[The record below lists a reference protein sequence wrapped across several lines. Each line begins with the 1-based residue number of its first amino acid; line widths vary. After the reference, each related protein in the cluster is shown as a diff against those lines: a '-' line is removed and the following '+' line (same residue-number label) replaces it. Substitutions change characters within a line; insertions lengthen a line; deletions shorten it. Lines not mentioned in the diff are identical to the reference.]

1 MAIATKAPG
10 KEATSFNVR
19 GESKPDVKGEH
30 RKKGALETLGMMLT
44 WLFCHFTLP
53 ASSKL
58 SASVYMQMWQSCLH
72 KAGCPS
78 TCLPPLTVEAV
89 GVIWRLQESLA
100 PSYPKRRRPGGAAAQ
115 IGNHLVW
122 VDWILAA
129 DAKRK
134 LQRHPGR
141 PVVNLLSDPDLWHWI
156 YFARKRRSWFIL
168 NLCWSLSGKA
178 SDTLQHFGGKT

>member
-1 MAIATKAPG
+1 
-10 KEATSFNVR
+10 
-19 GESKPDVKGEH
+19 
-30 RKKGALETLGMMLT
+30 
-44 WLFCHFTLP
+44 
-53 ASSKL
+53 
-58 SASVYMQMWQSCLH
+58 MWQPCLH

-78 TCLPPLTVEAV
+78 TCLPPWLSRRWVP
-89 GVIWRLQESLA
+89 WRLRESLA
-100 PSYPKRRRPGGAAAQ
+100 SSYPRRRRPGGAAAQ

-141 PVVNLLSDPDLWHWI
+141 PVVNLVSDPDLWHWI

-168 NLCWSLSGKA
+168 NCADHYQGKSLRYTLAFLEETSGVNPKSWANSLQWNKTATHLPA
-178 SDTLQHFGGKT
+178 SFNIVGDGPAEVQPNVPSSLVEPERTGCFVCTSFLLRTRS